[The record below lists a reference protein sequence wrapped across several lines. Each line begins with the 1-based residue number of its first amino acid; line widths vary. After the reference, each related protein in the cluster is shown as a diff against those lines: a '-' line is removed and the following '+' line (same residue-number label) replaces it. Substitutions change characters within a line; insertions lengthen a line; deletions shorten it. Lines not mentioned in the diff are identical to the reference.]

1 MSAIIRKS
9 VSTLGIPILLL
20 AACSERT
27 ASEAPAD
34 APETT
39 DVVGAVNFE
48 TCEHCGGAVKIIA
61 CIEDPAVIRKI
72 LEHRKRKCQHAPR
85 VTPQASRAPPATLP
99 LVLD

>member
-20 AACSERT
+20 AVCSERT

-39 DVVGAVNFE
+39 DVVGAIFSPASRKAMYLNGSSTDVRPGWPQPA
-48 TCEHCGGAVKIIA
+48 TY
-61 CIEDPAVIRKI
+61 AVI
-72 LEHRKRKCQHAPR
+72 P
-85 VTPQASRAPPATLP
+85 
-99 LVLD
+99 